1 MAQEA
6 FQHLQAVAGGGGP
19 EWGGPDCL
27 PQEGQDGAGPSTTCR
42 NLTAQRPIS
51 LGPQHLQ
58 GHRAAP
64 SSHTSARPRN
74 VRWGDSPG
82 GQTQE
87 HPPRAPPQGSAHTG
101 PPAQGRRC
109 LGFPLLAEWTWPPLP
124 HTPCPEPCDRPHK
137 QGRQSGAG
145 HTGSQGQ
152 PTGSLSGGAGGA
164 DERGSPTDL
173 SSLLALPSPCPLESV
188 GTHSQGRTLGT
199 CTTLAWAAEGTPA
212 RETRRFFAQ
221 GRWPTEA
228 AAGRGPAA
236 PPEPSGAPW
245 LCGSVVRE
253 LPGFSQGENPEPW
266 PCHRGAVA
274 RFAT

>member
-1 MAQEA
+1 MALVPA
-6 FQHLQAVAGGGGP
+6 PPAVVV
-19 EWGGPDCL
+19 
-27 PQEGQDGAGPSTTCR
+27 
-42 NLTAQRPIS
+42 TAQCPIS
-51 LGPQHLQ
+51 LGPQHLR

-82 GQTQE
+82 GRTQE

-101 PPAQGRRC
+101 PPAQGPRC
-109 LGFPLLAEWTWPPLP
+109 LGFPLPAEWTWPPLP

-145 HTGSQGQ
+145 HKGSQGQ

-199 CTTLAWAAEGTPA
+199 CTTLAWAAEA
-212 RETRRFFAQ
+212 HQQETRRFFCPRQVAHRSSCRKGPSSSPRTFWGSMAVPECGPGASRLQ
-221 GRWPTEA
+221 PRREPRAMAMPPWGCRSFRHLTL
-228 AAGRGPAA
+228 AGLIRRTD
-236 PPEPSGAPW
+236 EPRSW
-245 LCGSVVRE
+245 LGTWES
-253 LPGFSQGENPEPW
+253 SQGQTW
-266 PCHRGAVA
+266 PH
-274 RFAT
+274 AT